1 MPVKLI
7 EAGLVYISRA
17 GGLSALQESGELV
30 HSSSAAGP
38 AAGPSGRGGGAG
50 ETKGNDTVVH
60 VGDPGRSCCGM
71 ADPLLAATLIGKPF
85 ATKFRYHFSGEPDTV
100 TQKQCCACL
109 HMQYIGMTPSASPH
123 IGADIAVS
131 KPQLAMFVP

>member
-71 ADPLLAATLIGKPF
+71 ADPLLAATLIGKPLCHKISIPLQWR
-85 ATKFRYHFSGEPDTV
+85 ARHCHPKTV
-100 TQKQCCACL
+100 LRMLA
-109 HMQYIGMTPSASPH
+109 H
-123 IGADIAVS
+123 AVQWHDS
-131 KPQLAMFVP
+131 LSISSYRS